1 MNNLMYGNY
10 TNQKLIILPGANII
24 ETLKVKGIDGAKA
37 YTTQPNTIVPL
48 FDSDDDYF
56 YMVTTDE
63 NGNKK
68 DVARFRFEPCPVP
81 KPEEVFASKDDL
93 NQLKG
98 DIANVE
104 QLVRQLLES
113 TNATNATNADSGK
126 SDRQYSKNNGKPRNE
141 ATGSSLQT
149 ASAVG

>member
-113 TNATNATNADSGK
+113 TNATNADSGK

>member
-1 MNNLMYGNY
+1 MNNLIYGNY
-10 TNQKLIILPGANII
+10 TNQKLIILPGADVL

-37 YTTQPNTIVPL
+37 FTTQPNTRVPL
-48 FDSDDDYF
+48 FDSEDDYI
-56 YMVTTDE
+56 YLVTTDE

-68 DVARFRFEPCPVP
+68 DITRIRFEISPIP
-81 KPEEVFASKDDL
+81 KPEEIFASKDDL

-113 TNATNATNADSGK
+113 TNATNADSGK